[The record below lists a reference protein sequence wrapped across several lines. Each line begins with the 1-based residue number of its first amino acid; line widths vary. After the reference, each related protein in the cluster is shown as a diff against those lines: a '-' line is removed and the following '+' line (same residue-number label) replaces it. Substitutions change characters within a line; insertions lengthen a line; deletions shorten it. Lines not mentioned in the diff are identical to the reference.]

1 MATSPPLD
9 LSISLACSHLLS
21 AKHFCMWRF
30 IVCLYFW
37 FLEIYGHI
45 LWTAKVNFYLTFW
58 TLHLCTIYISISLYC
73 TFLHY
78 KNSETNN
85 PHQKCTQYCLYSS
98 KVQCLAAPLSLTVA
112 LAFWAF
118 EYGPDKLSNRLN
130 FSLDVQVHAVSAI
143 ATVIDFY
150 LCYNSVSFS
159 ETWWYLVVVGVTFC
173 VWSIVHAFLITEV
186 PLYSVLDWQGNAV
199 GAIIATIAMIVVSI
213 VISIVLSWSN
223 NKLISKRLQSD
234 NTDDINVVESIQL
247 GTEVT
252 AETNVGL
259 KSDDDSVNPQ
269 TPHELP

>member
-85 PHQKCTQYCLYSS
+85 PHQ
-98 KVQCLAAPLSLTVA
+98 
-112 LAFWAF
+112 
-118 EYGPDKLSNRLN
+118 N
-130 FSLDVQVHAVSAI
+130 
-143 ATVIDFY
+143 
-150 LCYNSVSFS
+150 